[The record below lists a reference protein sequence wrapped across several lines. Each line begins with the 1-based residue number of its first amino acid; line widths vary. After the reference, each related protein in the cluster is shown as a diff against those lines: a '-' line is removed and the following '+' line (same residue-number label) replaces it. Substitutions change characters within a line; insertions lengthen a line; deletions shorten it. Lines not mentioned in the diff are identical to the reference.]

1 MIRHTVVFAL
11 RHAAGSDAE
20 SAFLA
25 DGREALTSIP
35 GVQDFTLLR
44 QISAKSDL
52 DFQFAMTFEDAAAY
66 EAYDAHPTHVAFV
79 EGRWIPEVARFQE
92 YDFTDVDA

>member
-1 MIRHTVVFAL
+1 MIRHTVVFTL

-25 DGREALTSIP
+25 DGRKTLTSIP
-35 GVQDFTLLR
+35 GVQDFTILR
-44 QISAKSDL
+44 QTSAKSDL
-52 DFQFAMTFEDAAAY
+52 DFQFAMTFADAAAY

-92 YDFTDVDA
+92 YDFTEVDA

>member
-11 RHAAGSDAE
+11 RHAPGSDAE
-20 SAFLA
+20 SAFLS
-25 DGREALTSIP
+25 DGRKALTSIP

-44 QISAKSDL
+44 QISATSDL
-52 DFQFAMTFEDAAAY
+52 HFQFAMTFADDAAYAAY
-66 EAYDAHPTHVAFV
+66 NAHPTHVAFV

-92 YDFTDVDA
+92 YDFTETDG